1 MGRTDEASLFIAADA
16 GEIYRALADPDAVA
30 RWLPPSG
37 MTGRIDEWD
46 ARPGG
51 AYRMTL
57 TYDEPDAGSGKATA
71 DSDVV
76 VGRFVEL
83 VPGRRRV
90 QDGEFV
96 SDDPSFSGT
105 MRMTWM
111 LQPQAEGT
119 LVSIR
124 AEDVPSGI
132 TAEDHAV
139 GLASSLAN
147 LAEYVGR
154 T

>member
-1 MGRTDEASLFIAADA
+1 MGRTDEASLFIPAAAD
-16 GEIYRALADPDAVA
+16 EIYRALVDPSAVA
-30 RWLPPSG
+30 EWMPPTG

-51 AYRMTL
+51 RYRMVL
-57 TYDEPDAGSGKATA
+57 TYADAGPGKTTA

-76 VGRFVEL
+76 TGRFIEL
-83 VPGRRRV
+83 VPGERFA
-90 QDGEFV
+90 QDADFA
-96 SDDPSFSGT
+96 SDDPAFAGT

-111 LQPQAEGT
+111 LEPAADGT
-119 LVSIR
+119 LVRVR
-124 AEDVPSGI
+124 ADDVPHGI

-147 LAEYVGR
+147 LAAFVAR
-154 T
+154 